1 MDAALPTKYR
11 HDAVMAGTRFL
22 NRDGALLLLQLV
34 AFWSVWRWIGS
45 RLLTSGE
52 PAWELIP
59 LISVVYFVWA
69 YQPKESTRLNS
80 AALISAA
87 ATLCLYALSSIVAPP
102 LVAALIAMVSLT
114 FVLSRW
120 RFGTAFHPG
129 LFTLLLL
136 CLPITDSLNFF
147 LGYPMRVIVG
157 EATALLL
164 NMQGLIVFR
173 DGVNLQFGESLLVID
188 APCSGIKMLWF
199 GMLLATNL
207 AFLFKLAPRMF
218 LPVLLLAFVATMLGN
233 LARASALFYIEGGFI
248 IDAPAWMHSAVGV
261 VAFIFSSIAI
271 AVVVKVSSEV
281 RWGK

>member
-1 MDAALPTKYR
+1 MDAALPRQYR
-11 HDAVMAGTRFL
+11 HDAVRASIRFL
-22 NRDGALLLLQLV
+22 TGDVALLLLQLV

-45 RLLTSGE
+45 RFLNSGE
-52 PAWELIP
+52 LTWELVP
-59 LISVVYFVWA
+59 LISVVFFAWA
-69 YQPKESTRLNS
+69 NQPRDSTRLNS
-80 AALISAA
+80 TALISAA
-87 ATLCLYALSSIVAPP
+87 ATLGLYALSSIVAPP

-114 FVLSRW
+114 FVVSRW
-120 RFGTAFHPG
+120 RFATTFHPG

-136 CLPITDSLNFF
+136 CLPIADSLNFF

-157 EATALLL
+157 EATAFLL
-164 NMQGLIVFR
+164 NMQGLIVYR
-173 DGVNLQFGESLLVID
+173 DGVNLQFGERLLVID

-207 AFLFKLAPRMF
+207 SFLFKLAPRMF
-218 LPVLLLAFVATMLGN
+218 LPVLLLALAATMLGN